1 MFKRK
6 AVAELEKWATNKW
19 RKPLILRGARQVGK
33 TTIVRQFAQQFDNFL
48 PLNLEKHAD
57 IQLMESTDNVRHLL
71 PMMFLHCGVSEKKG
85 RTLVF
90 LDEIQNS
97 PKTVALLRYF
107 YEELPEI
114 YVIAAGSLLETML
127 GRHISI
133 PVGRVDYL
141 ALRPCSFTEFLGA
154 IGEERYVNHILEA
167 TLPDAF
173 HEQVNTLFNT
183 YALVGGMPEIVAR
196 YAEDKNIIDLS
207 ATYRSLLN
215 SYKNDVEKYAEGA
228 TRINVVRHIIT
239 QGWNYAGQT
248 ITLGGFAGSQY
259 KAREIGEAL
268 RILEKAMLCELV
280 YPTTSTLPPGIQELR
295 RSPKLVWLDMG
306 LVNYNA
312 RIQKEYLLSKDLK
325 DVWRGMA
332 AEQMVAQALLALDN
346 DVDARRRFWVRE
358 KKGSSAE
365 VDFVYEY
372 DGMLIPVE
380 VKSGHNAHL
389 KSLHIYMDEAPHDIA
404 LRIWSNPFSVNEV
417 CTGKGKS
424 FKLIN
429 TPYYYIEAL
438 PRILEQ
444 VTR

>member
-6 AVAELEKWATNKW
+6 AVAELEKWAKSKW

-33 TTIVRQFAQQFDNFL
+33 TTIVKQFSQQFDNFL
-48 PLNLEKHAD
+48 PLNLEKRAD
-57 IQLMESTDNVRHLL
+57 MQLMESTDNVKTLL
-71 PMMFLHCGVSEKKG
+71 PMIFLYCGVSEKKG

-97 PKTVALLRYF
+97 PKTVTLLRYF

-127 GRHISI
+127 GRNISI

-141 ALRPCSFTEFLGA
+141 ALRPCSFTEFMGA
-154 IGEERYVNHILEA
+154 IGEESYTSHILDA

-173 HEQVNTLFNT
+173 HEHINTLFNT

-196 YAEDKNIIDLS
+196 YAEDKNVIDLS
-207 ATYRSLLN
+207 ATYRSLIN
-215 SYKNDVEKYAEGA
+215 SYKNDAEKYADGI
-228 TRINVVRHIIT
+228 TRTNVIRHIIE

-248 ITLGGFAGSQY
+248 ITLGNFAGSQY
-259 KAREIGEAL
+259 KAREVGEAL
-268 RILEKAMLCELV
+268 RILEKTMLCELV

-295 RSPKLVWLDMG
+295 RSPKLIWLDMG

-312 RIQKEYLLSKDLK
+312 RIQKEYLLSKNLK

-332 AEQMVAQALLALDN
+332 AEQIVAQALLALDT
-346 DVDARRRFWVRE
+346 DVDARRKFWVRE
-358 KKGSSAE
+358 KKGSNAE

-404 LRIWSNPFSVNEV
+404 IRIWSNPFSIDDVL
-417 CTGKGKS
+417 TGKGKP

-429 TPYYYIEAL
+429 LPFYYIEAL
-438 PRILEQ
+438 PKILKQ
-444 VTR
+444 L